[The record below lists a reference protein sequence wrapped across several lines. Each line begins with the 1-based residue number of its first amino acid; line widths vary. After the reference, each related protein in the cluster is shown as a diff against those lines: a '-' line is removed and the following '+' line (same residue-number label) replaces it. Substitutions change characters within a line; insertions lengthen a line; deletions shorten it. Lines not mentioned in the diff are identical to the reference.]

1 MNTLAEIGAVPVDFS
16 LLKAMY
22 PNHKSIHN
30 KISELE
36 NAGKLIRLKK
46 GLYVVA
52 PQESGMVLSS
62 ELIANHLY
70 GPSYVSKESA
80 LRYYGLI
87 PEQVYTLY
95 SMTTKHARSFT
106 NALGTFGYSHCS
118 NDYFTIGIRQ
128 ESKEGLFFL
137 MATPEKALCDLI
149 INTPNLNL
157 RYQKEIR
164 TYLEEDIRFDMQAF
178 FKMDVEILKQCLL
191 YGKKKPIITNLIH
204 LIRKS

>member
-1 MNTLAEIGAVPVDFS
+1 MNALSEIGAVPVDFS

-36 NAGKLIRLKK
+36 NEGKLIRLKK

-87 PEQVYTLY
+87 PEHVYTMY

-106 NALGTFGYSHCS
+106 NALGTFSYSHCS

-128 ESKEGLFFL
+128 ESKEGLFFFNGNSRESFVRL
-137 MATPEKALCDLI
+137 NYKHTQPKSPLSKG
-149 INTPNLNL
+149 NQNLF
-157 RYQKEIR
+157 RRGY
-164 TYLEEDIRFDMQAF
+164 T
-178 FKMDVEILKQCLL
+178 V
-191 YGKKKPIITNLIH
+191 
-204 LIRKS
+204 